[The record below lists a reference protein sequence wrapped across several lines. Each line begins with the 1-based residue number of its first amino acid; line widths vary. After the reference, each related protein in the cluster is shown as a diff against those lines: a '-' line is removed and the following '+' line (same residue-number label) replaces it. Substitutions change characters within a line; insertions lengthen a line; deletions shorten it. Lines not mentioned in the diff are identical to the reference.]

1 MKQMSRLR
9 ESIAQRGWRYLN
21 PTSLQFRLTSEIA
34 ILSILCLGS
43 VGLWTSWK
51 MQQILIATH
60 QQNVEYIADRFPRDV
75 ELYSEMLPVK
85 TGLQKTINNVS
96 NPSLLIWVKGRDNQI
111 LAESDSLR
119 AESAAN
125 MAALMSLAEM
135 PSQPQVYGV
144 GDRYVVLQG
153 SSLTVKNQLLGNV
166 YIAQDVTVNQHQ
178 LISALQGLVLVSALA
193 IAMTLLAIT
202 LRIRRSLRP
211 LQEISQIA
219 GAISAEDL
227 SSAQLPL
234 DRAPSEIKELAET
247 FNLMLSRLSSAW
259 ENQRQF
265 VGNVSHELRTPLT
278 IVHGYLQSILRRSTN
293 LSAYQQEALETASAE
308 ADRTVRMLED
318 LLNLARADNGNLYF
332 RQEPVLLNALVIE
345 VAEMTQ
351 KVSNR
356 PIQVTVPSFELWV
369 QGDRDRLQQVLIN
382 LVDNAIKYSAADQ
395 PVDLILEQNE
405 QQVMVHVRDRGVGIS
420 LQHQNRIF
428 ERFYRVDE
436 TMTRSRDGT
445 GLGLAIAKSLI
456 ESMAGSITLRSKPSE
471 GSIFTVILPVWNSPA

>member
-1 MKQMSRLR
+1 MKQISRFR
-9 ESIAQRGWRYLN
+9 ESIAQSGWRYLN

-34 ILSILCLGS
+34 ILSVLCLGS

-75 ELYSEMLPVK
+75 ELYSEMLSVK

-96 NPSLLIWVKGRDNQI
+96 NPSLLIWVKGRDSQI
-111 LAESDSLR
+111 LAQSESLR
-119 AESAAN
+119 AESPAN
-125 MAALMSLAEM
+125 KAALMSLAEM
-135 PSQPQVYGV
+135 PSQPQVYGI
-144 GDRYVVLQG
+144 GDRYVVLRG

-166 YIAQDVTVNQHQ
+166 YIAQDVTANQQQ

-193 IAMTLLAIT
+193 IVITLIAIT

-211 LQEISQIA
+211 LQEMSQIA

-234 DRAPSEIKELAET
+234 NRAPSEVKELAET
-247 FNLMLSRLSSAW
+247 FNLMLSRLSNAW

-278 IVHGYLQSILRRSTN
+278 IVHGYLQSVLRRSTN
-293 LSAYQQEALETASAE
+293 LSAYQQEALETAAAE

-318 LLNLARADNGNLYF
+318 LLNLARADNGHLYF
-332 RQEPVLLNALVIE
+332 RQEPVLLNALVVE

-356 PIQVTVPSFELWV
+356 QVTVTAPNFEIWV

-395 PVDLILEQNE
+395 PVDLILEQG

-456 ESMAGSITLRSKPSE
+456 ESMAGCITLRSKPTE
-471 GSIFTVILPVWNSPA
+471 GSIFTVVLPVWKSPA

>member
-1 MKQMSRLR
+1 MKQISRLR
-9 ESIAQRGWRYLN
+9 QSIAQGGWRYLN
-21 PTSLQFRLTSEIA
+21 PTSLQFRLISEIA
-34 ILSILCLGS
+34 ILSVLSLGS
-43 VGLWTSWK
+43 VGLWTGWK

-60 QQNVEYIADRFPRDV
+60 QQNVEYIAARFPRDV
-75 ELYSEMLPVK
+75 ELYSEMLSVK

-96 NPSLLIWVKGRDNQI
+96 NPSLLIWVKGQDSQI
-111 LAESDSLR
+111 LAQSDSLR

-125 MAALMSLAEM
+125 TAALMSLAEM
-135 PSQPQVYGV
+135 PSQPQVYSI
-144 GDRYVVLQG
+144 GDRYVVLRG
-153 SSLTVKNQLLGNV
+153 SSLTVKNKLLGNV
-166 YIAQDVTVNQHQ
+166 YIAQDVTANQQQ
-178 LISALQGLVLVSALA
+178 LISALQGLLLVSALA
-193 IAMTLLAIT
+193 IALTLTAIT

-211 LQEISQIA
+211 LQEMSQIA

-234 DRAPSEIKELAET
+234 NRAPSEVKELAET

-278 IVHGYLQSILRRSTN
+278 IVHGYLQSVLRRSTN

-318 LLNLARADNGNLYF
+318 LLDLARADHGHLYF
-332 RQEPVLLNALVIE
+332 RQEAVLLSALVVE

-351 KVSNR
+351 RVSNR
-356 PIQVTVPSFELWV
+356 QITVTAPSCEIRV

-382 LVDNAIKYSAADQ
+382 LVDNAIKYSAPDQ
-395 PVDLILEQNE
+395 PVDLILEQTE

-445 GLGLAIAKSLI
+445 GLGLAIAKGLI
-456 ESMAGSITLRSKPSE
+456 ESMAGYITLRSKPAE
-471 GSIFTVILPVWNSPA
+471 GSIFTINLPLWKPLP